1 MFQHIT
7 TCIVHVITMLGIVIV
22 TSSLEEVES
31 NTFMQKNQLRYLTFL
46 RVFMDAMLKILLV
59 ILQFFV
65 VAVCTKPPN
74 KWLVLSSSKL
84 GVN

>member
-1 MFQHIT
+1 
-7 TCIVHVITMLGIVIV
+7 
-22 TSSLEEVES
+22 
-31 NTFMQKNQLRYLTFL
+31 
-46 RVFMDAMLKILLV
+46 MDAMLKILLV

-65 VAVCTKPPN
+65 VAVCTKPQN